1 MRTDVF
7 SADILADVDASSVIP
22 RLPHSSLKNG
32 GVKWNIC
39 LFSCRFLTVDNTNP
53 DILFASSFILIQM
66 TATVTL
72 LILFVPKVSAEKHC
86 RPLTFVTW
94 GGHVGQR
101 FRNLSLDL
109 TCMVTSSSRAKEK
122 FSVPRNSIWP
132 PCDKS
137 STNELWVLPLLN
149 YPARKRSIG
158 SVLNCQQNVRNI
170 VVITKSTCDFTLHR
184 VWNIDVH
191 NAENSIPGL

>member
-86 RPLTFVTW
+86 RPLTFVTR

-109 TCMVTSSSRAKEK
+109 TCMVTSSSRAKKK

-137 STNELWVLPLLN
+137 PFNLSKRTLSVASFKLPCKKSQYRECIKLST
-149 YPARKRSIG
+149 KRQKYCCY
-158 SVLNCQQNVRNI
+158 N
-170 VVITKSTCDFTLHR
+170 
-184 VWNIDVH
+184 
-191 NAENSIPGL
+191 